1 MDSTP
6 LRSRVVTPLSPPA
19 TPGAPAAAPF
29 IKWAGG
35 KSRLIAQY
43 ADHFPTE
50 FGAYY
55 EPFLGGGAVFFHLA
69 PDRAVLSDINPRL
82 IEAYQAVA
90 DDPAAV
96 MERLDAHRRRHSEEH
111 YTQSRRRLNEGQT
124 RPLVDRAALFIY
136 LNKTCFNGLYRENR
150 RGDFNVP
157 IGSYTNPTLYERD
170 NLIAVAQRLA
180 GASIQQ
186 ASFDAVL
193 ESAQEGDLVYFDP
206 PYFPASKTASFTNYA
221 AGGFEVDLQVKLA
234 KVFAELA
241 RRGCF
246 VMLSNSD
253 VPAMHELYA
262 GWRLV
267 TVSAARCINSSGA
280 KRGPVGEL
288 LVKSW

>member
-1 MDSTP
+1 MNKPMCALSQPLDSK
-6 LRSRVVTPLSPPA
+6 VPA
-19 TPGAPAAAPF
+19 DKPRPF
-29 IKWAGG
+29 VKWVGG
-35 KSRLIAQY
+35 KRSIMPKLLMRLPLA
-43 ADHFPTE
+43 
-50 FGAYY
+50 GAYKTY
-55 EPFLGGGAVFFHLA
+55 NELFIGGGALFWEVLPAKGVIADTNPHLIA
-69 PDRAVLSDINPRL
+69 TYRAIKDDVQGVVSLLKKHKRL
-82 IEAYQAVA
+82 HSKAHFSQVR
-90 DDPAAV
+90 
-96 MERLDAHRRRHSEEH
+96 ERLLQERSDVEVAS
-111 YTQSRRRLNEGQT
+111 
-124 RPLVDRAALFIY
+124 DFIY

-157 IGSYTNPTLYERD
+157 IGSYPNPTLYERE

-180 GASIQQ
+180 GASIRQ

>member
-43 ADHFPTE
+43 ADHFPTD

-96 MERLDAHRRRHSEEH
+96 MERLDA
-111 YTQSRRRLNEGQT
+111 
-124 RPLVDRAALFIY
+124 PAAATA
-136 LNKTCFNGLYRENR
+136 KSTTPR
-150 RGDFNVP
+150 
-157 IGSYTNPTLYERD
+157 
-170 NLIAVAQRLA
+170 AVA
-180 GASIQQ
+180 G
-186 ASFDAVL
+186 
-193 ESAQEGDLVYFDP
+193 
-206 PYFPASKTASFTNYA
+206 
-221 AGGFEVDLQVKLA
+221 
-234 KVFAELA
+234 
-241 RRGCF
+241 
-246 VMLSNSD
+246 
-253 VPAMHELYA
+253 
-262 GWRLV
+262 
-267 TVSAARCINSSGA
+267 
-280 KRGPVGEL
+280 
-288 LVKSW
+288 

>member
-6 LRSRVVTPLSPPA
+6 LRSRVVTLPSAPS

-90 DDPAAV
+90 DDPNAV

-111 YTQSRRRLNEGQT
+111 YTQSRRRMNEGQT
-124 RPLVDRAALFIY
+124 RTLVDRAALFIY

-157 IGSYTNPTLYERD
+157 IGSYPNPTLYERE

-180 GASIQQ
+180 GASIRQ

-193 ESAQEGDLVYFDP
+193 LER
-206 PYFPASKTASFTNYA
+206 
-221 AGGFEVDLQVKLA
+221 AGGRPGLLRPALLPRQQDGLVHQL
-234 KVFAELA
+234 
-241 RRGCF
+241 RGGR
-246 VMLSNSD
+246 LRGR
-253 VPAMHELYA
+253 PAGEA
-262 GWRLV
+262 GEGL
-267 TVSAARCINSSGA
+267 C
-280 KRGPVGEL
+280 
-288 LVKSW
+288 

>member
-1 MDSTP
+1 MDSSS
-6 LRSRVVTPLSPPA
+6 LRSRVVTPLSQPA
-19 TPGAPAAAPF
+19 LPGRPAASPF

-43 ADHFPTE
+43 AEHFPAE
-50 FGAYY
+50 FGAYH

-69 PDRAVLSDINPRL
+69 PERALLSDINPRL
-82 IEAYQAVA
+82 IETYQALA
-90 DDPAAV
+90 DDPEAV
-96 MERLDAHRRRHSEEH
+96 MSRLDAHRRRHSEEH
-111 YTQSRRRLNEGQT
+111 YNRSRHRLNAGEGRT
-124 RPLVDRAALFIY
+124 AADRAALFIY

-157 IGSYTNPTLYERD
+157 IGSYSNPTLYERE
-170 NLIAVAQRLA
+170 NLLAVSTRLA
-180 GASIQQ
+180 GVTLRQ

-193 ESAQEGDLVYFDP
+193 ETAQDGDLVYFDP
-206 PYFPASKTASFTNYA
+206 PYFPASATASFTGYA
-221 AGGFEVDLQVKLA
+221 AGGFDVDLQVRLA

-246 VMLSNSD
+246 VLLSNSD
-253 VPAMHELYA
+253 VPAMHELYK

-267 TVSAARCINSSGA
+267 QVSAARCINSSGA

-288 LVKSW
+288 LVRSW